1 MSSLDT
7 VSLLQDMQSRKRE
20 RGRFDFQRVALDSV
34 MAVGLVGVSWIAV
47 KAGLALNDLSK
58 TVNDPVGAAEDAARG
73 TWLLAKRTELAN
85 SEQVLRDTATQFDLI
100 DVEDFLSGVLG
111 GSTLKQR
118 IAEQRAEV
126 ARLEAEIRAVEAEQK
141 VSDDVQD
148 APGISLLRT
157 LDTYLVKYG
166 PVAPAG
172 ITGSMILME
181 MLRVKR
187 ERERI

>member
-85 SEQVLRDTATQFDLI
+85 S
-100 DVEDFLSGVLG
+100 
-111 GSTLKQR
+111 
-118 IAEQRAEV
+118 
-126 ARLEAEIRAVEAEQK
+126 
-141 VSDDVQD
+141 
-148 APGISLLRT
+148 
-157 LDTYLVKYG
+157 
-166 PVAPAG
+166 
-172 ITGSMILME
+172 
-181 MLRVKR
+181 
-187 ERERI
+187 

>member
-1 MSSLDT
+1 
-7 VSLLQDMQSRKRE
+7 
-20 RGRFDFQRVALDSV
+20 

>member
-1 MSSLDT
+1 MSLDT

-58 TVNDPVGAAEDAARG
+58 VVQDPLGAADDAARD
-73 TWLLAKRTELAN
+73 LLIAEKRIRLKELRIKAKSGMRTGLAREGSIAALLGAKTLE
-85 SEQVLRDTATQFDLI
+85 SEVERIGLEIVAEESVLRGLEGERMISD
-100 DVEDFLSGVLG
+100 S
-111 GSTLKQR
+111 
-118 IAEQRAEV
+118 AE
-126 ARLEAEIRAVEAEQK
+126 
-141 VSDDVQD
+141 D
-148 APGISLLRT
+148 APGIPLLRT
-157 LDTYLVKYG
+157 LDTYLNRYG